1 MSLSV
6 PRLGLP
12 AVGRVCPESLA
23 RSHVFALTLSTAE
36 ANVA

>member
-6 PRLGLP
+6 PRIGLP
-12 AVGRVCPESLA
+12 AVGALCPESLA